1 LLQIV
6 VDHRECDASLKIGE
20 AETRPLLRRILVA
33 ICHGSAR
40 RAGLRCQHGVE
51 LPK

>member
-20 AETRPLLRRILVA
+20 AETRAPFCGILVA
-33 ICHGSAR
+33 VCHGATR
-40 RAGLRCQHGVE
+40 RAGLRCKNGVE